1 MVRALT
7 HQYSTAKD
15 HAKKSLLLRKGI
27 AGLAAATFG
36 AIAVV
41 LALGQSPATKTPV
54 PQAGS
59 SYIETVAAVDLP
71 DALQT
76 VAPEQRAAVEEDVK
90 SCKRPAAMMSI
101 GPIPGTTGSGI
112 VQIKS
117 GSYTSPAF
125 TVGAQAIS
133 IMVPLPELSPATNGK
148 MEVLGTAQNLRVEM
162 TPPLDLPNLKGVHIE
177 PVYWLEDP
185 LCAGAKG

>member
-1 MVRALT
+1 MT
-7 HQYSTAKD
+7 HQYSTEKD
-15 HAKKSLLLRKGI
+15 QAKKSPLLRKSV
-27 AGLAAATFG
+27 AGLVAATFG
-36 AIAVV
+36 AGAVA
-41 LALGQSPATKTPV
+41 LALGQGQVTKEPV

-59 SYIETVAAVDLP
+59 SYIETVATADLP
-71 DALQT
+71 DALET
-76 VAPEQRAAVEEDVK
+76 VAPAQRAAVEEDVK
-90 SCKRPAAMMSI
+90 SCKRPAAMMDI

-125 TVGAQAIS
+125 TVGARAIS

-148 MEVLGTAQNLRVEM
+148 MEVLGNAQNLRVEM
-162 TPPLDLPNLKGVHIE
+162 TPPLDLPSLKGVHIA

-185 LCAGAKG
+185 LCAARKD